1 VFHSIAGDT
10 IRLSSPLYA
19 HRGRKSRGKG
29 GFCGKNAPETGRKS
43 EQNGENFAEG
53 RLCNRKFTEKVKL
66 SLAKSPPEAV
76 YYKGSVLTSLAE
88 RPATTDSGARR
99 CWERMGFVSQTT
111 KRALEASLKKLLL
124 QKPLNKITI
133 NDITEDCGVNRMT
146 FYYHF
151 KDIYDLVDWIMVEDA
166 AKALEE
172 KPTFDTW
179 SEAYLDLLRQVQE
192 NKVLVMNVYRSMS
205 REQVEQYLYR
215 ILDPMLREFLDRG
228 MQGITVQDADKQFI
242 VDFYKYAL
250 VGMTLEWIRRDMK
263 EDPVRMTER
272 LNILLHGE
280 FQRALR
286 RFRTDRSPSD
296 LDD

>member
-1 VFHSIAGDT
+1 
-10 IRLSSPLYA
+10 
-19 HRGRKSRGKG
+19 
-29 GFCGKNAPETGRKS
+29 
-43 EQNGENFAEG
+43 
-53 RLCNRKFTEKVKL
+53 
-66 SLAKSPPEAV
+66 
-76 YYKGSVLTSLAE
+76 
-88 RPATTDSGARR
+88 
-99 CWERMGFVSQTT
+99 MSQTT

-192 NKVLVMNVYRSMS
+192 NKVLVMNVYRSVS
-205 REQVEQYLYR
+205 REQVEQYLYKM
-215 ILDPMLREFLDRG
+215 LDPMLREFLDRG
-228 MQGITVQDADKQFI
+228 MQGITVQDSDKQFI

-250 VGMTLEWIRRDMK
+250 VGMTLEWIRKDMK
-263 EDPVRMTER
+263 TDPAVMAER
-272 LNILLHGE
+272 LGTMIRGDLR
-280 FQRALR
+280 RALC
-286 RFRTDRSPSD
+286 RFSSNKMHLEEDN
-296 LDD
+296 